1 MIATL
6 LTLLKSRGLIYGLL
20 IGLPLLAASHAW
32 AYRSGVTRQED
43 RQARAELV
51 AVRQAMATRDA
62 IEHDLSIIAER
73 AERRR
78 TARRATHNAINLEV
92 DRYVASIIDA
102 ACWDPDSLRLVRA
115 AARGERP
122 DTGEPAATV
131 PAAP

>member
-1 MIATL
+1 MTAL
-6 LTLLKSRGLIYGLL
+6 LALLKSRGMIYSLL
-20 IGLPLLAASHAW
+20 IGVPLLAASHAW

-43 RQARAELV
+43 RQATADLV

-62 IEHDLSIIAER
+62 IERDLSIIAER

-78 TARRATHNAINLEV
+78 AARRATHSAINLEF
-92 DRYVASIIDA
+92 DRHVANIADS

-131 PAAP
+131 PAPP